1 MGLFDRLQAVDRRLL
16 YPRRKRPPS
25 RSGRWIARHP
35 WATVLLWMLLM
46 TIQEVAWDRSDLSII
61 DVLVFLLF
69 GCLLSW
75 VVRRDVTRWDRG
87 DSGSEP

>member
-1 MGLFDRLQAVDRRLL
+1 
-16 YPRRKRPPS
+16 
-25 RSGRWIARHP
+25 
-35 WATVLLWMLLM
+35 MLLM